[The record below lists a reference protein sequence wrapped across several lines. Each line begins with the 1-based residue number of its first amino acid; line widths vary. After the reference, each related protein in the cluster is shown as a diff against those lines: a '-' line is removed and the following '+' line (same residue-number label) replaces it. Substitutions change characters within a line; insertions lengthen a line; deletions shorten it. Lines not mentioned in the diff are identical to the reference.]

1 MASTFTPHSDDSI
14 IMNATRKHTTSNE
27 SNYLH
32 SLDAAVTSLPPLS
45 HLLTSEQHEL
55 AAAAAAAA
63 AAAVVTPEQQ
73 HTSVHSPLSTSSSV
87 NNHTRSLAYIPQ
99 QTNAAMY
106 YTQPPL
112 VPPTIPSANMLMS
125 TQTSHPNDVFHLDP
139 QFLPLDATTTS
150 MATIN
155 PYPSIAPR
163 RERNCSV
170 SSSGSSDTNK
180 VYSFVAIPGT
190 NQKKRPR
197 RRYDEIERLYHCN
210 WQGCSK
216 AYGTLN
222 HLNAHVSMQKHGPKR
237 SPAEFKEMRKE
248 WRRQKKEREAA
259 RKAADEHMKKEII
272 HHHQQQQQQQQFAVA
287 AAAAAAAMPLHPLPQ
302 QLGSYVSHHQIPSHA
317 SHYQPISIS
326 PNYGMSP
333 GLPGFY

>member
-1 MASTFTPHSDDSI
+1 MASIYTPHSDDAI
-14 IMNATRKHTTSNE
+14 VMNAARKITTSND
-27 SNYLH
+27 STFLH
-32 SLDAAVTSLPPLS
+32 SLDAGVTSLPPLS

-63 AAAVVTPEQQ
+63 AVATPEQQ

-87 NNHTRSLAYIPQ
+87 NNHPRSLAYVPQ

-112 VPPTIPSANMLMS
+112 VPPTIPSANMMMS
-125 TQTSHPNDVFHLDP
+125 SQTSHPNDVFHLDP

-163 RERNCSV
+163 RERNSSV
-170 SSSGSSDTNK
+170 SSSVSSDTNK

-222 HLNAHVSMQKHGPKR
+222 HLNAHVSMQKHVSWNIPTKLEYFLKALSIDFFCSISRVQNDHQQSSRKCARNGDVKR
-237 SPAEFKEMRKE
+237 RKEMRQ
-248 WRRQKKEREAA
+248 RRLQ
-259 RKAADEHMKKEII
+259 MNI
-272 HHHQQQQQQQQFAVA
+272 
-287 AAAAAAAMPLHPLPQ
+287 
-302 QLGSYVSHHQIPSHA
+302 
-317 SHYQPISIS
+317 
-326 PNYGMSP
+326 
-333 GLPGFY
+333 

>member
-1 MASTFTPHSDDSI
+1 MASTYTPHSDDAI
-14 IMNATRKHTTSNE
+14 VMNASRKHTTSNE
-27 SNYLH
+27 STYLQ

-63 AAAVVTPEQQ
+63 AVSVVTPEQQ

-87 NNHTRSLAYIPQ
+87 NNLPRSLAYIPQ

-106 YTQPPL
+106 YTQPSV
-112 VPPTIPSANMLMS
+112 VPPTIPSANMMMS

-163 RERNCSV
+163 RERNASV
-170 SSSGSSDTNK
+170 SSTASSDTNK

-222 HLNAHVSMQKHGPKR
+222 HLNAHVSMQKH
-237 SPAEFKEMRKE
+237 
-248 WRRQKKEREAA
+248 
-259 RKAADEHMKKEII
+259 
-272 HHHQQQQQQQQFAVA
+272 
-287 AAAAAAAMPLHPLPQ
+287 
-302 QLGSYVSHHQIPSHA
+302 VS
-317 SHYQPISIS
+317 
-326 PNYGMSP
+326 
-333 GLPGFY
+333 